1 MALADSLNG
10 PVGEFDGRVAV
21 VTGGASGIGQAI
33 VRRLSDAGAV
43 VHTVDILVEESGS
56 TEHRL
61 DVRDTAGC
69 HELLRKISERDG
81 PVGLLVNAAAILG
94 PVGPVETLDIED
106 WRNVFAI
113 NVEGVLNMM
122 ASALPQMYEN
132 RFGRIVNMTS
142 LAGEYGAPTK
152 AAYVAT
158 KHAVFG
164 MTKTVALEGGG
175 RGVTCNAVAPTW
187 VDTGLA
193 WQQFA
198 DIAAKL
204 GFASGNAVAD
214 HIAGASAIGRLVEPD
229 EVARIVL
236 DIMKHSAMT
245 GARIAVDGGVSAG
258 SFNMLRAS

>member
-1 MALADSLNG
+1 MAQADSQDG
-10 PVGEFDGRVAV
+10 AEAEFDGRVAV
-21 VTGGASGIGQAI
+21 VTGGASGIGQA
-33 VRRLSDAGAV
+33 VVKRLRAAGAV
-43 VHTVDILVEESGS
+43 VHIVDILVKKSS
-56 TEHRL
+56 SAEHKL
-61 DVRDTAGC
+61 DVRDSVGC
-69 HELLRKISERDG
+69 HDLLREISARDG
-81 PVGLLVNAAAILG
+81 PVGLLVNAAATLG
-94 PVGPVETLDIED
+94 PVGPIETLKIED
-106 WRNVFAI
+106 WRNVFAV

-132 RFGRIVNMTS
+132 QFGRIVNITS
-142 LAGEYGAPTK
+142 MAGEYGAPTK

-193 WQQFA
+193 WQQFI

-236 DIMKHSAMT
+236 DIMKHSAIT